1 MRGRVT
7 KSTGAI
13 NLVRDENSEI
23 YSCTVKGNFRV
34 KGIRSTNPVA
44 VGDWVEFQ
52 EKDEHEGV
60 ITALEKR
67 ENYIIRKSINL
78 SKRGHIL
85 AANIDQVLVFVTLK
99 DPETTFGFVDR
110 VIISA
115 EAYHIKPV
123 LVFNKADLLGEEDR
137 GLLEKWLDTYM
148 AIGYECIQ
156 ISVTENVNLDLIQG
170 KMKGKTSMLAGHSGT
185 GKSSLVNALDP
196 KLSLSTGKI
205 SDHHRQG
212 KHTTT
217 FAEMHHLSFG
227 ADIID
232 TPGIRGFGIID
243 IDKKVLSHYFI
254 EMRAVLGG
262 CKFNDCQHVNEPH
275 CAVMDAAKQGLI
287 DQSRYKSYL
296 SMLDEDDEQTFR
308 TTNY

>member
-1 MRGRVT
+1 
-7 KSTGAI
+7 
-13 NLVRDENSEI
+13 
-23 YSCTVKGNFRV
+23 
-34 KGIRSTNPVA
+34 
-44 VGDWVEFQ
+44 
-52 EKDEHEGV
+52 
-60 ITALEKR
+60 
-67 ENYIIRKSINL
+67 
-78 SKRGHIL
+78 
-85 AANIDQVLVFVTLK
+85 
-99 DPETTFGFVDR
+99 
-110 VIISA
+110 
-115 EAYHIKPV
+115 
-123 LVFNKADLLGEEDR
+123 
-137 GLLEKWLDTYM
+137 M

-205 SDHHRQG
+205 SNHHRQG

-254 EMRAVLGG
+254 EMRTVLEG